1 MPEYVIK
8 YRTSESPMYPHP
20 MRYSLATRS
29 SGHTPSFKIRSSLAA
44 GLHQHRINGRNAL
57 YFNPRSLSLS
67 QYVHHPSP
75 PPSPSHASCQHVVPM
90 GNLYNVNPMV
100 AGGTF
105 AVATT
110 MAPPRG
116 TCRTYSSSV
125 MMPVHTNFITQ
136 SQTVSVPMPYP
147 PNSNWLYT
155 LVVVFSP
162 PPPFLLII

>member
-8 YRTSESPMYPHP
+8 YRTFESPMYPHP
-20 MRYSLATRS
+20 MRCSPAFLIRSPLATR
-29 SGHTPSFKIRSSLAA
+29 
-44 GLHQHRINGRNAL
+44 LHQHRINGRNAP

-67 QYVHHPSP
+67 QYVHHPP
-75 PPSPSHASCQHVVPM
+75 PPLPSPSHASCQHVVPM

-110 MAPPRG
+110 MAPPHG

-147 PNSNWLYT
+147 PNSN
-155 LVVVFSP
+155 
-162 PPPFLLII
+162 